1 MSTGLIID
9 IVLLVIAAVTIIRYT
24 FKGAVKAVFS
34 FAKTFVALFLAYVL
48 RKPAAMLI
56 NTLFMERSV
65 TGWVYDSLYAASQGI
80 KPDGVDLVK
89 LYNDM
94 PSFFTKILS
103 GFGLDADGI
112 GAAFDSIP
120 GATEAEITTISENIG
135 TSIATM
141 LSTIIGFVAV
151 FLLALLVL
159 TIVVHVLDKLTHL
172 PIINFAN
179 KLLEKHPNRH
189 ALSLLWQK
197 KLHLHIFL
205 LQLKADIF
213 LTFVSQ
219 IKHPTGLLLFY
230 RLKNL
235 FLLATILL
243 VVFLCAT
250 KQYSL
255 ETYRHSRALNFHQK

>member
-103 GFGLDADGI
+103 GFGLDAEGI
-112 GAAFDSIP
+112 EAAFDSIP
-120 GATEAEITTISENIG
+120 GATEAEIIAISENIG

-159 TIVVHVLDKLTHL
+159 TIVVHILDKLTHL

-179 KLLEKHPNRH
+179 KLLG
-189 ALSLLWQK
+189 AAIGVLISLLIIW
-197 KLHLHIFL
+197 IVSVIAGFL
-205 LQLKADIF
+205 VNYIGPLVPTVFNEGLIEES
-213 LTFVSQ
+213 FVLR
-219 IKHPTGLLLFY
+219 TM
-230 RLKNL
+230 KNAEL
-235 FLLATILL
+235 IDTLSMYI
-243 VVFLCAT
+243 
-250 KQYSL
+250 
-255 ETYRHSRALNFHQK
+255 H

>member
-103 GFGLDADGI
+103 GFGLDAEGI
-112 GAAFDSIP
+112 EAAFDSIP
-120 GATEAEITTISENIG
+120 GATEAEITAISENIG

-141 LSTIIGFVAV
+141 LSTIIGFAVV

-179 KLLEKHPNRH
+179 KLLG
-189 ALSLLWQK
+189 AAIGVLISLLIIW
-197 KLHLHIFL
+197 IVSVIAGFL
-205 LQLKADIF
+205 VNYIGPLVPTVFNEGLIEES
-213 LTFVSQ
+213 FVLR
-219 IKHPTGLLLFY
+219 TM
-230 RLKNL
+230 KNAEL
-235 FLLATILL
+235 MDTLSMYI
-243 VVFLCAT
+243 
-250 KQYSL
+250 
-255 ETYRHSRALNFHQK
+255 H

>member
-1 MSTGLIID
+1 MLKGDLNMSTGLIID

-103 GFGLDADGI
+103 GFGLDAEGI
-112 GAAFDSIP
+112 EAAFDSIP
-120 GATEAEITTISENIG
+120 GATEAEITAISENIG

-141 LSTIIGFVAV
+141 LSTIIGFAVV

-179 KLLEKHPNRH
+179 KLLG
-189 ALSLLWQK
+189 AAIGVLISLLIIW
-197 KLHLHIFL
+197 IVSVIAGFL
-205 LQLKADIF
+205 VNYIGPLVPTVFNEGLIEES
-213 LTFVSQ
+213 FVLR
-219 IKHPTGLLLFY
+219 TM
-230 RLKNL
+230 KNAEL
-235 FLLATILL
+235 MDTLSMYI
-243 VVFLCAT
+243 
-250 KQYSL
+250 
-255 ETYRHSRALNFHQK
+255 H

>member
-103 GFGLDADGI
+103 GFGLDAEGI

-120 GATEAEITTISENIG
+120 GATEAEITAISENIG

-159 TIVVHVLDKLTHL
+159 TIVVHILDKLTHL

-179 KLLEKHPNRH
+179 KLLG
-189 ALSLLWQK
+189 AAIGVLISLLIIW
-197 KLHLHIFL
+197 IVSVIAGFL
-205 LQLKADIF
+205 VNYIGPLVPTVFNEGLIEES
-213 LTFVSQ
+213 FVLR
-219 IKHPTGLLLFY
+219 TM
-230 RLKNL
+230 KNAEL
-235 FLLATILL
+235 MDTLSMYI
-243 VVFLCAT
+243 
-250 KQYSL
+250 
-255 ETYRHSRALNFHQK
+255 H

>member
-103 GFGLDADGI
+103 GFGLDAEGI
-112 GAAFDSIP
+112 EAAFDSIP
-120 GATEAEITTISENIG
+120 GATEAEITAISENIG

-141 LSTIIGFVAV
+141 LSTIIGFVVV

-179 KLLEKHPNRH
+179 KLLG
-189 ALSLLWQK
+189 AAIGVLISLLIIW
-197 KLHLHIFL
+197 IVSVIAGFL
-205 LQLKADIF
+205 VNYIGPLVPTVFNEGLIEES
-213 LTFVSQ
+213 FVLR
-219 IKHPTGLLLFY
+219 TM
-230 RLKNL
+230 KNAEL
-235 FLLATILL
+235 MDTLSMYI
-243 VVFLCAT
+243 
-250 KQYSL
+250 
-255 ETYRHSRALNFHQK
+255 H

>member
-103 GFGLDADGI
+103 GFGLDAEGI
-112 GAAFDSIP
+112 EAAFDSIP
-120 GATEAEITTISENIG
+120 GATEAEITAISENIG

-159 TIVVHVLDKLTHL
+159 TIVVHILDKLTHL

-179 KLLEKHPNRH
+179 KLLG
-189 ALSLLWQK
+189 AAIGVLISLLIIW
-197 KLHLHIFL
+197 IVSVIAGFL
-205 LQLKADIF
+205 VNYIGPLVPTVFNEGLIEES
-213 LTFVSQ
+213 FVLR
-219 IKHPTGLLLFY
+219 TM
-230 RLKNL
+230 KNAEL
-235 FLLATILL
+235 MDTLSMYI
-243 VVFLCAT
+243 
-250 KQYSL
+250 
-255 ETYRHSRALNFHQK
+255 H

>member
-48 RKPAAMLI
+48 RKPTAMLI

-103 GFGLDADGI
+103 GFGLDAEGI
-112 GAAFDSIP
+112 EAAFDSIP
-120 GATEAEITTISENIG
+120 GATEAEITAISENIG

-159 TIVVHVLDKLTHL
+159 TIVVHILDKLTHL

-179 KLLEKHPNRH
+179 KLLG
-189 ALSLLWQK
+189 AAIGVLISLLIIW
-197 KLHLHIFL
+197 IASVIAGFL
-205 LQLKADIF
+205 VNYIGPLVPTVFNEGLIEES
-213 LTFVSQ
+213 FVLR
-219 IKHPTGLLLFY
+219 TM
-230 RLKNL
+230 KNAEL
-235 FLLATILL
+235 MDT
-243 VVFLCAT
+243 
-250 KQYSL
+250 
-255 ETYRHSRALNFHQK
+255 LNMYIH

>member
-1 MSTGLIID
+1 MLKGDLNMSTGLIID

-24 FKGAVKAVFS
+24 FKGALKAVFS

-103 GFGLDADGI
+103 GFGLDAEGI
-112 GAAFDSIP
+112 EAAFDSIP
-120 GATEAEITTISENIG
+120 GATEAEITAISENIG

-179 KLLEKHPNRH
+179 KLLG
-189 ALSLLWQK
+189 AAIGVLISLLIIW
-197 KLHLHIFL
+197 IVSVIAGFL
-205 LQLKADIF
+205 VNYIGPLVPTVFNEGLIEES
-213 LTFVSQ
+213 FVLR
-219 IKHPTGLLLFY
+219 TM
-230 RLKNL
+230 KNAEL
-235 FLLATILL
+235 MDT
-243 VVFLCAT
+243 
-250 KQYSL
+250 
-255 ETYRHSRALNFHQK
+255 LNMYIH

>member
-1 MSTGLIID
+1 MLKGDLNMSTGLIID

-103 GFGLDADGI
+103 GFGLDAEGI
-112 GAAFDSIP
+112 EAAFDSIP
-120 GATEAEITTISENIG
+120 GATEAEITAISENIG

-179 KLLEKHPNRH
+179 KLLG
-189 ALSLLWQK
+189 AAIGVLISLLIIW
-197 KLHLHIFL
+197 IVSVIAGFL
-205 LQLKADIF
+205 VNYIGPLVPTVFNEGLIEES
-213 LTFVSQ
+213 FVLR
-219 IKHPTGLLLFY
+219 TM
-230 RLKNL
+230 KNAEL
-235 FLLATILL
+235 MDTLSMYI
-243 VVFLCAT
+243 
-250 KQYSL
+250 
-255 ETYRHSRALNFHQK
+255 H

>member
-1 MSTGLIID
+1 MLKGDLNMSTGLIID

-103 GFGLDADGI
+103 GFGLDAEGI
-112 GAAFDSIP
+112 EAAFDSIP
-120 GATEAEITTISENIG
+120 GATEAEITAISENIG

-141 LSTIIGFVAV
+141 LSTIIGFVTV

-179 KLLEKHPNRH
+179 KLLG
-189 ALSLLWQK
+189 AAIGVLISLLIIW
-197 KLHLHIFL
+197 IVSVIAGFL
-205 LQLKADIF
+205 VNYIGPLVPTVFNEGLIEES
-213 LTFVSQ
+213 FVLR
-219 IKHPTGLLLFY
+219 TM
-230 RLKNL
+230 KNAEL
-235 FLLATILL
+235 MDTLSMYI
-243 VVFLCAT
+243 
-250 KQYSL
+250 
-255 ETYRHSRALNFHQK
+255 H

>member
-1 MSTGLIID
+1 MLKGDLNMSTGLIID

-103 GFGLDADGI
+103 GFGLDAEGI
-112 GAAFDSIP
+112 EAAFDSIP
-120 GATEAEITTISENIG
+120 GATEAEITAISENIG

-159 TIVVHVLDKLTHL
+159 TIVVHILDKLTHL

-179 KLLEKHPNRH
+179 KLLG
-189 ALSLLWQK
+189 AAIGVLISLLIIW
-197 KLHLHIFL
+197 IVSVIAGFL
-205 LQLKADIF
+205 VNYIGPLVPTVFNEGLIEES
-213 LTFVSQ
+213 FVLR
-219 IKHPTGLLLFY
+219 TM
-230 RLKNL
+230 KNAEL
-235 FLLATILL
+235 MDTLSMYI
-243 VVFLCAT
+243 
-250 KQYSL
+250 
-255 ETYRHSRALNFHQK
+255 H

>member
-103 GFGLDADGI
+103 GFGLDAEGI
-112 GAAFDSIP
+112 EAAFDSIP
-120 GATEAEITTISENIG
+120 GATEAEITAISENIG

-159 TIVVHVLDKLTHL
+159 TIVVHILDKLTHL

-179 KLLEKHPNRH
+179 KLLG
-189 ALSLLWQK
+189 AAIGVLISLLIIW
-197 KLHLHIFL
+197 IVSVIAGFL
-205 LQLKADIF
+205 VNYIGPL
-213 LTFVSQ
+213 V
-219 IKHPTGLLLFY
+219 PTVFNEGLIEESFIL
-230 RLKNL
+230 RTMKNAEL
-235 FLLATILL
+235 MDTLSMYI
-243 VVFLCAT
+243 
-250 KQYSL
+250 
-255 ETYRHSRALNFHQK
+255 H

>member
-103 GFGLDADGI
+103 GFGLDAEGI
-112 GAAFDSIP
+112 EAAFDLIP
-120 GATEAEITTISENIG
+120 GATEAEITAISENIG

-159 TIVVHVLDKLTHL
+159 TIVVHILDKLTHL

-179 KLLEKHPNRH
+179 KLLG
-189 ALSLLWQK
+189 AAIGVLISLLIIW
-197 KLHLHIFL
+197 IISVIAGFL
-205 LQLKADIF
+205 VNYIGPLVPTVFNEGLIEES
-213 LTFVSQ
+213 FVLR
-219 IKHPTGLLLFY
+219 TM
-230 RLKNL
+230 KNAEL
-235 FLLATILL
+235 MDT
-243 VVFLCAT
+243 
-250 KQYSL
+250 
-255 ETYRHSRALNFHQK
+255 LNMYIH